1 MSAGTGYPG
10 MRGHG
15 GLLSTIFRYCSIQDL
30 RDEGL
35 TEDRLP
41 DDRAMMLIQ
50 MCSSWINH
58 ITRQWFIPMR
68 LRERV
73 DGRNCNVVQLP
84 TATPILEIFNL
95 RLTKPGLFDMAYP
108 TLAYEVKDRYVQLL
122 DYQSRLPA
130 QPKFVTMDGVF
141 GWLEETFN
149 FYKTTTTVPLT
160 PGVQTFA
167 VADTTGFNAGDTLL
181 LGFNLPPQSEAIQVV
196 SVDHGTSEVTTDS
209 VSVNL
214 PVGSPVVKYGRVP
227 NLIKWATMLLVK
239 DKMVPLG
246 IRGTDMDTEG
256 PKWWAD
262 RLNSESVEGYSYN
275 LAAIPKAYGHGGG
288 EWTTG
293 NPEVDDILQQFSS
306 GQQFFYIGGIP

>member
-1 MSAGTGYPG
+1 

-95 RLTKPGLFDMAYP
+95 RLTKPGLFDLVYP
-108 TLAYEVKDRYVQLL
+108 SLAFEVKDRYVQLL
-122 DYQSRLPA
+122 DYKSHLPA
-130 QPKFVTMDGVF
+130 QPKFVTMDGTF

-149 FYKTTTTVPLT
+149 FAKTTTTVALS
-160 PGVQTFA
+160 PGLQTFA
-167 VADTTGFNAGDTLL
+167 VADSSKFRAGDTLL
-181 LGFNLPPQSEAIQVV
+181 LGSDIPPDSEAIQVV
-196 SVDHGTSEVTTDS
+196 SVDPSTDSITTDLIS
-209 VSVNL
+209 VDL
-214 PVGSPVVKYGRVP
+214 PSGTPVVKYGRVP

-239 DKMVPLG
+239 DKMVPMG

-256 PKWWAD
+256 PRWWAD

-275 LAAIPKAYGHGGG
+275 LAAIPKAYGYGGG
-288 EWTTG
+288 QYTTG
-293 NPEVDDILQQFSS
+293 NPEVDDILQQFASS
-306 GQQFFYIGGIP
+306 QHFVYIGGLA